1 MTLISEA
8 EFWSQFDS
16 AFLNKK
22 ISPKLPLAPPHPF
35 LPRLYFCALEL
46 LLAIVKKSDFDSLSS
61 PGR

>member
-22 ISPKLPLAPPHPF
+22 ISPKLSLASPHPF
-35 LPRLYFCALEL
+35 LYFCALEL